1 MPACYLCRC
10 DQRVSAADFSTQGME
25 MVTQQVSGKH
35 TLRRYLASPRG
46 NLSIA
51 TALTFVPFM
60 MFVSAAVD
68 MSNAVRMKA
77 ELQAAA
83 DSGVLASA
91 TALASG
97 ESDTDKKKIADN
109 GFYANL
115 SPKLLAT
122 LTATPVT
129 TVDFPTKKVHMT
141 VQVETRQVLTR
152 FLADTMKLGVE
163 AEAVVDKGDPICM
176 MSMSK
181 TKSQSLMVKG
191 TADIVADGCAV
202 QVNSSA
208 DDALYQTGS
217 ATATAKSFCVNG
229 GYSAAAG
236 TLAPKPDDNCRQEKD
251 PLAAQFATDLASLG
265 DITTCTK
272 NNLQVKSDTTISP
285 GVYCGGID
293 LKQDTLTLQPGTY
306 VVRDGEFHV
315 SAGATLKGTGVTIL
329 LAGDSSTR
337 FDNQGGANI
346 YLSAPTGGAFSGIVM
361 SQLSDSVPDKDN
373 IVTGGGTVEITGIM
387 YFPAQPISIQGNG
400 VIGDTTHQF
409 AIMADTISV
418 QGTGQLTIHISS
430 DYASMGLPPLPEAHE
445 KVRLAY

>member
-1 MPACYLCRC
+1 
-10 DQRVSAADFSTQGME
+10 ME
-25 MVTQQVSGKH
+25 MAKQEFTTKR
-35 TLRRYLASPRG
+35 TLRRCLASRRG

-97 ESDTDKKKIADN
+97 ESDSNKTKVAN
-109 GFYANL
+109 NAFYANL

-141 VQVETRQVLTR
+141 VQVETKQVLTK
-152 FLADTMKLGVE
+152 FFADTMKLGVE
-163 AEAVVDKGDPICM
+163 AEAVVDPGDPICM

-181 TKSQSLMVKG
+181 TKSQALMVKG

-202 QVNSSA
+202 QVNSKAS
-208 DDALYQTGS
+208 DALYQTGS
-217 ATATAKSFCVNG
+217 ATAKAKSFCVSG
-229 GYSAAAG
+229 GYSAADG
-236 TLAPKPDDNCRQEKD
+236 TLLPRPSDSCLQEVD
-251 PLAAQFATDLASLG
+251 PLADQFAKDLATLG
-265 DITTCTK
+265 DTTTCTQSD
-272 NNLQVKSDTTISP
+272 LQVNSDAEIGP
-285 GVYCGGID
+285 GGVYCGGID
-293 LKQDTLTLQPGTY
+293 VKQGTLTLKAGTY

-329 LAGDSSTR
+329 LAGDSSTH

-346 YLSAPTGGAFSGIVM
+346 ELSAPTSGLFSGIVM
-361 SQLSDSVPDKDN
+361 SQLSDSIPAKDN
-373 IVTGGGTVEITGIM
+373 TVTGGGTMEITGIM
-387 YFPAQPISIQGNG
+387 YFPAQPISIEGNG
-400 VIGDTTHQF
+400 TIGDSTHQF

-430 DYASMGLPPLPEAHE
+430 DYASMGLPPLPTAQD
-445 KVRLAY
+445 KVRLAF

>member
-1 MPACYLCRC
+1 MAKH
-10 DQRVSAADFSTQGME
+10 QTST
-25 MVTQQVSGKH
+25 KR

-51 TALTFVPFM
+51 TAMTFVPFM

-97 ESDTDKKKIADN
+97 ENDSDKTQTANDA
-109 GFYANL
+109 FYANL
-115 SPKLLAT
+115 SSKLLST
-122 LTATPVT
+122 LTATPIT

-141 VQVETRQVLTR
+141 VQVETRQVLTK
-152 FLADTMKLGVE
+152 FFADSMKLGVS

-191 TADIVADGCAV
+191 TADIVASGCSV

-208 DDALYQTGS
+208 NDALYQTGS

-229 GYSAAAG
+229 GYSAASN
-236 TLAPKPDDNCRQEKD
+236 TLSPKPDDNCRQEED
-251 PLAAQFATDLASLG
+251 PFADQFASDLASLG

-272 NNLQVKSDTTISP
+272 NNLQVKKNDATISP
-285 GVYCGGID
+285 GVYCGGISV
-293 LKQDTLTLQPGTY
+293 KQATLTLQSGIY
-306 VVRDGEFHV
+306 VVRDGELSV
-315 SAGATLKGTGVTIL
+315 MSGATLKGTGVTIL

-346 YLSAPTGGAFSGIVM
+346 QLSAPTSGLFSGIVI
-361 SQLSDSVPDKDN
+361 SQLSSSVPDKDN
-373 IVTGGGTVEITGIM
+373 TVTGGGDMEITGIM
-387 YFPAQPISIQGNG
+387 YFPNQPIAVEGNG

-430 DYASMGLPPLPEAHE
+430 DYAAMGLPPLPEAHE
-445 KVRLAY
+445 KVRLAF